1 MNVDVLSI
9 LFFLTETKHS
19 IMSDTE
25 ENNSLL
31 PETKAVRVE
40 KKMSESIGIQIIVHH
55 KKINRMKAIL

>member
-31 PETKAVRVE
+31 PETKAVRV
-40 KKMSESIGIQIIVHH
+40 KKKCQKV
-55 KKINRMKAIL
+55 